1 MEEQSSFAQIDE
13 AIRKQQ
19 DAVDKVKVLNG
30 ELGASKSCTLFSL
43 VFSGQMAPQKR
54 LRFLVTNHLLII
66 NTTLDMIDKSCNDLY
81 LDITKELRT
90 LIRSSLLLS
99 TFRGTRYS
107 LSHGLLIHEG
117 LSSFRSSSR

>member
-1 MEEQSSFAQIDE
+1 MNML
-13 AIRKQQ
+13 
-19 DAVDKVKVLNG
+19 LNG
-30 ELGASKSCTLFSL
+30 GLGASKSCTLFSPA
-43 VFSGQMAPQKR
+43 FSDQMAPQKR

-99 TFRGTRYS
+99 AFRGTRYS
-107 LSHGLLIHEG
+107 LSHGLIHEG